1 MEKVVIVGG
10 GVGGLAT
17 ALALQKAG
25 VEVEV
30 HEKFA
35 HPASRATGF
44 TLWSYAIKELMQL
57 GLDDPERIGSPI
69 EVTEIHNQQ
78 GDLIEAMPV
87 GEVSRSLG
95 APSCD
100 VRRPDLQRVLGEL
113 LGDGVVRLGS
123 ECVDVEQDDDTATAL
138 LAGGGRA
145 TGDLVVGAD
154 GAHSVTREKVAPT
167 AERRYSGFASWGGV
181 LDDFE
186 HELLEPNRHVEIWA
200 RGSKGGVADVGG
212 GSSRWYVTHKA
223 PAGGTNEPIDK
234 DSILRHIDGWYP
246 LLRAAVEAADPAT
259 IVTTEAW
266 DMDPI
271 ESWFDRR
278 LVLLGDSAHLTT
290 PFAAMGAC
298 MTIQDSVN
306 LVSHLTSTG
315 SLEEALSAYQA
326 DRKARDEDVVKKGRH
341 MGKLSQMHSPLGAW
355 LRDELFEHM
364 GEEQSR
370 KVAEEMAKGE
380 S

>member
-10 GVGGLAT
+10 GVGGLTA
-17 ALALQKAG
+17 ALALQTAG
-25 VEVEV
+25 VEVDV
-30 HEKFA
+30 HEKFP

-44 TLWSYAIKELMQL
+44 TLWSYAIEELMKL
-57 GLDDPERIGSPI
+57 GLDDPARIGSPI
-69 EVTEIHNQQ
+69 EVTEIHNQK

-87 GEVSRSLG
+87 GDVSRSLG

-100 VRRPDLQRVLGEL
+100 VRRPDLQAVLGEL
-113 LGDGVVRLGS
+113 LGDGVVRIGS
-123 ECVDVEQDDDTATAL
+123 ECVDVELGDGTATAV
-138 LAGGGRA
+138 LADGSRA

-154 GAHSVTREKVAPT
+154 GAHSVTRDKVAPG
-167 AERRYSGFASWGGV
+167 ARRRYSGFASWGGV
-181 LDDFE
+181 LDGFE
-186 HELLEPNRHVEIWA
+186 HELLQPNRHVEVWA

-212 GSSRWYVTHKA
+212 GSVRWYVTHRA
-223 PAGGTNEPIDK
+223 PAGTAGEPVDK
-234 DSILRHIDGWYP
+234 DRVLAHIEGWYP
-246 LLRAAVEAADPAT
+246 LLRAAAEAADPAST
-259 IVTTEAW
+259 VTTEAW

-271 ESWFDRR
+271 DSWFEGR

-298 MTIQDSVN
+298 MTIQDAVN
-306 LVSHLTSTG
+306 LVSHLTSNG
-315 SLEEALSAYQA
+315 SVAEALSAYQA

-341 MGKLSQMHSPLGAW
+341 MGKLSQMHSPLGCW

-364 GEEQSR
+364 GEKQTR
-370 KVAEEMAKGE
+370 AVAEEMAKGE